1 MKQGDFWSG
10 LALAALGGGIVY
22 AASGWDYLTPEG
34 PGAGFFPLWYGIA
47 LLVLAVLLVVQSL
60 RDGAPA
66 EARKPFTAGHRRVIA
81 VVIALAVTVVLLKVI
96 GFTAAFGLLTL
107 LPVRVLYARTWPVA
121 VGTAAGLAAGFYLV
135 FVFALGVELPAG
147 PLGF

>member
-10 LALAALGGGIVY
+10 LALAVLGGGIVF

-47 LLVLAVLLVVQSL
+47 MLIVALLLAAQSL
-60 RDGAPA
+60 RGG
-66 EARKPFTAGHRRVIA
+66 TAHPSQAFSAGQRR
-81 VVIALAVTVVLLKVI
+81 ALAVIVALAITVALLKPI
-96 GFTAAFGLLTL
+96 GFTVAFGLLTL
-107 LPVRVLYARTWPVA
+107 FLVRYLYQRTWGV
-121 VGTAAGLAAGFYLV
+121 AAGSAVALSAGFYLV